1 MGELQAMFRTR
12 LSRLLDLDWVSMTMA
27 VMYGSDGFGFVRH
40 AEDWPLASCLSR
52 LSADDTSAARYET
65 TLK

>member
-1 MGELQAMFRTR
+1 
-12 LSRLLDLDWVSMTMA
+12 